1 MNSIKKE
8 VGARIRQYRL
18 QKKLSQEKLAEL
30 SDLNTV
36 YIGVIERGEKNPS
49 IDILYKISK
58 GLDINICDLL
68 KNIDKT
74 ESCIDKYPKMVYSLL
89 LNLNEN
95 EQKIIYDLI
104 KTALKLNQKES

>member
-1 MNSIKKE
+1 MKNIKKE

-49 IDILYKISK
+49 IEILYKISK
-58 GLDINICDLL
+58 GLGINICDLL
-68 KNIDKT
+68 KNIDET
-74 ESCIDKYPKMVYSLL
+74 ESDIDKYPQMMYSLML
-89 LNLNEN
+89 ELDKN
-95 EQKIIYDLI
+95 EQKIIYDLAT
-104 KTALKLNQKES
+104 TALRLNKKK